1 MIRASAPGKL
11 ILFGD
16 HAVVYGEPG
25 IATAINKRVYS
36 TACELEGRKIIIESK
51 DTGETIECGIRDKSK
66 NPIVAAVQEAQKFSK
81 SRSGVGVE
89 INSQIPIGA
98 GLGSSAA
105 VATAT
110 IASVATLF
118 NGNEP
123 STMEIAEM
131 AYKADKL
138 AHESP
143 SGIDTAIT
151 SLGGTI
157 FFKKGNISQ
166 LDSDPLTFVVANSGV
181 RRNTSDMVL
190 RVKNSI
196 MDPRVALSMFSI
208 GSLAK
213 EARTVFMNKR
223 PVDLGPLMDRGQ
235 SLLKDL
241 GVSSTAIE
249 DLVKLAK
256 DSGAIGSKITGAGGG
271 GCIISLSDDPED
283 LIKAFKENGAF
294 AYSVR
299 TNQPGVRIE

>member
-25 IATAINKRVYS
+25 IATAINKRAYS
-36 TACELEGRKIIIESK
+36 TACELDGKKIVVESK
-51 DTGETIECGIRDKSK
+51 DTGETTECGIREKSK
-66 NPIVAAVQEAQKFSK
+66 NPIIAAVQEAQKFSK
-81 SRSGVGVE
+81 SRSGIGIE

-110 IASVATLF
+110 IASVATLLT
-118 NGNEP
+118 GKEP

-143 SGIDTAIT
+143 SGIDTAVT

-166 LDSDPLTFVVANSGV
+166 LDSEPLTLVVANSGV

-196 MDPRVALSMFSI
+196 RDPRVALSMFSI
-208 GSLAK
+208 GSLSK
-213 EARTVFMNKR
+213 EARTILLGKR
-223 PVDLGPLMDRGQ
+223 QGDLGPLMDRGQ

-241 GVSSTAIE
+241 GVSSTSLE
-249 DLVKLAK
+249 DLVQLAK
-256 DSGAIGSKITGAGGG
+256 DSGAVGSKITGAGGG
-271 GCIISLSDDPED
+271 GCIISLSDNPET
-283 LIKAFKENGAF
+283 LIQAFKESGAS

-299 TNQPGVRIE
+299 TNQPGVRID

>member
-66 NPIVAAVQEAQKFSK
+66 NLIVAAVQEAQKFAK

-118 NGNEP
+118 NGKEP

-138 AHESP
+138 AHKTP

-166 LDSDPLTFVVANSGV
+166 LDSEPLTLVVANSGV
-181 RRNTSDMVL
+181 KRNTSDMVL

-208 GSLAK
+208 GSLTK
-213 EARTVFMNKR
+213 EARTVLINKR
-223 PVDLGPLMDRGQ
+223 PGDLGPLMDRGQ

-249 DLVKLAK
+249 DLVRIAK

-271 GCIISLSDDPED
+271 GCIISLSEDPED
-283 LIKAFKENGAF
+283 LIKAFRETGAS

-299 TNQPGVRIE
+299 TNQPGVRID